1 MLGERVSGVL
11 MLQEKILQQIILLTK
26 FRFAKRKNVQCTLN
40 IGLKKSYVAKLRLRS
55 FRNKKTM
62 EEFMKKFLKLTT
74 LVVSMV
80 MALTFVSCANG
91 NTSNNGNENS
101 NGNTSNN
108 GNENSNE
115 EELNLVGTYG
125 ISKVENQYKSSKKE
139 QAYTNTMPTSSSLRQ
154 YGTNKTIEGDTTS
167 VAEIDFTI
175 TKTENSYSFDWVKY
189 DVNGEAASEDKKT
202 DIEEQFTDDTWNS
215 YTAMFAMTITTTAD
229 GKWSDNNTPAS
240 SGTYTVDE
248 ANSKVTIKTLIKG
261 EETLAKPEIR
271 EATYSD
277 NGKTLVVV
285 MDDSTAEKK
294 DKTTMTF
301 TRK

>member
-80 MALTFVSCANG
+80 MALTFVSCA
-91 NTSNNGNENS
+91 

-261 EETLAKPEIR
+261 EETLAKPEIM